1 MRELAEG
8 AGIEATFCGGGGRSL
23 LYELDSKRAE
33 SAQPAAA
40 IPTKAKAK
48 ARGQAR
54 GQKSTWGRGI
64 WLLTRTQQT

>member
-8 AGIEATFCGGGGRSL
+8 VGIEATFCGGAGRSL
-23 LYELDSKRAE
+23 LYELDAKRAE

-48 ARGQAR
+48 ARGQTR
-54 GQKSTWGRGI
+54 GQEST
-64 WLLTRTQQT
+64 